1 MPLNVNGINRRIMHK
16 LKDILMVTLL
26 MVLVF
31 MTCCQEGDILKL
43 RHRVFNVEGGLVK
56 LYGWITQ
63 DLQKTNIVGGGLAP
77 AKGGLGLRHFLSCTA
92 SLHVTEAAK
101 GPISFGTKRYRGTA
115 VFVSDNILLTAKHNV
130 EDRINDASVILTGH
144 NGMPYIIVEILE
156 DKDDDL
162 AMIIIQGRYGP
173 WLSLGSKPRLGD
185 DVICIGTPLNH
196 DPQLIITW
204 GRVSSEKY
212 QNTFIYDGFCWGG
225 CSGGPVIIDG
235 KLVGITEARLSKTA
249 SIGFAVPIERLDPEL
264 LARIIK

>member
-1 MPLNVNGINRRIMHK
+1 MHK
-16 LKDILMVTLL
+16 LKDILIATLL
-26 MVLVF
+26 TVLVF

-43 RHRVFNVEGGLVK
+43 RHRVFNIEGGLVK
-56 LYGWITQ
+56 LYGLVTQ
-63 DLQKTNIVGGGLAP
+63 NIQKTDVVRGGLEP
-77 AKGGLGLRHFLSCTA
+77 AVGGLGLQHFLSCTVT
-92 SLHVTEAAK
+92 LYVTEAAK
-101 GPISFGTKRYRGTA
+101 GPISFETKKYRGSA

-130 EDRINDASVILTGH
+130 ENRINDASVNLIGP
-144 NGMPYIIVEILE
+144 NGIRYIITEILE

-162 AMIIIQGRYGP
+162 AIIVIQGRYGP
-173 WLSLGSKPRLGD
+173 WLPLGPKPRLGD
-185 DVICIGTPLNH
+185 DVICIGTPLDH